1 MSTSNLELTIAID
14 PAHSGPVKNPV
25 SIPIL
30 IPSSETGNLSS
41 TNEII
46 DNPSFS
52 DELIDIRNTD
62 DLIDAGSVNLK
73 RRIHF
78 HALASRKRLAIEA
91 ARSSSHLL
99 SQESR
104 VSQDSRV
111 SRDYHY
117 PGFFEDIVPRLLD
130 IKYGPDILPL
140 INTCLASRECPMKE
154 SRLSRTDF
162 DYNWDYDITCRAW
175 FDSKVKVSDDPFL
188 KTIRR
193 KDNWLHRH
201 MVHHFYSI
209 TLKDIR
215 FSWTIA
221 FRLCTVNFVR
231 SL

>member
-1 MSTSNLELTIAID
+1 M
-14 PAHSGPVKNPV
+14 
-25 SIPIL
+25 
-30 IPSSETGNLSS
+30 
-41 TNEII
+41 
-46 DNPSFS
+46 
-52 DELIDIRNTD
+52 
-62 DLIDAGSVNLK
+62 
-73 RRIHF
+73 
-78 HALASRKRLAIEA
+78 
-91 ARSSSHLL
+91 
-99 SQESR
+99 
-104 VSQDSRV
+104 
-111 SRDYHY
+111 
-117 PGFFEDIVPRLLD
+117 
-130 IKYGPDILPL
+130 KYGPDIAPW
-140 INTCLASRECPMKE
+140 INTCSAARECPMKE

-162 DYNWDYDITCRAW
+162 EYNWDYDITYCAW